1 MNYDT
6 VQHIDSINIH
16 KGKREKAYKTQPHHY
31 HNWYEIFIV
40 IAGSCEFS
48 IYDKFF
54 KVNAGTAMMLEP
66 GVFHYY
72 TSADGCEYVILEIT
86 AGYINRYFSTDA
98 SKMLFQC
105 FNSQTISLS
114 ESEIVKCIDFCEIAD
129 NESNSPISD
138 KFIAIASV
146 LNLLNNAS
154 QNTVKMQT
162 NPERK
167 KSIEKLNYITN
178 YISDNFK
185 DINSVSELAKACYIS
200 KSHMCRIFKEQL
212 GISVS
217 SYINN
222 MKINTARE
230 LLISGDL
237 SILEIALESGFNSTQ
252 YFHKVFK
259 AQLGCSPKEYRMI
272 NRTNLSIRTT
282 PA

>member
-1 MNYDT
+1 MNYDII
-6 VQHIDSINIH
+6 QHIDNLNVH
-16 KGKREKAYKTQPHHY
+16 KGKRHKDYKTQPHHF
-31 HNWYEIFIV
+31 HHWYEIFIV
-40 IAGSCEFS
+40 TSGSCEFS
-48 IYDKFF
+48 VYDKFF
-54 KVNAGTAMMLEP
+54 RVNAGTAMMLSP

-72 TSADGCEYVILEIT
+72 TSTEGCEYTIIEFA
-86 AGYINRYFSTDA
+86 AGYMSRYFSNDA
-98 SKMLFQC
+98 SKLLLQC

-129 NESNSPISD
+129 NESNTSVSD

-146 LNLLNNAS
+146 LNLLNNTS

-167 KSIEKLNYITN
+167 KSIEKLNYISN

-230 LLISGDL
+230 LLISGDM
-237 SILEIALESGFNSTQ
+237 SVLEIALESGFNSTQ

-272 NRTNLSIRTT
+272 NRTNPSVCTT

>member
-1 MNYDT
+1 MNYDII
-6 VQHIDSINIH
+6 QHIDNLNVH
-16 KGKREKAYKTQPHHY
+16 KGKRYKDYKIQPHHY

-40 IAGSCEFS
+40 TSGSCEFS
-48 IYDKFF
+48 VYDKFF
-54 KVNAGTAMMLEP
+54 RVNAGTAMMLSP

-72 TSADGCEYVILEIT
+72 TSTEGCEYTIIEIT
-86 AGYINRYFSTDA
+86 AGYMSRYFSNDA

-114 ESEIVKCIDFCEIAD
+114 ESEIMKCIDFCQIAD
-129 NESNSPISD
+129 NESNSSVSD

-146 LNLLNNAS
+146 LNLLNNAT
-154 QNTVKMQT
+154 QNTLKIQT
-162 NPERK
+162 NLERK

-185 DINSVSELAKACYIS
+185 EINSISELAKACYIS

-212 GISVS
+212 GVSVS

-222 MKINTARE
+222 IKINTARE
-230 LLISGDL
+230 LLISGDM

-259 AQLGCSPKEYRMI
+259 SQLGCSPKEYRTI
-272 NRTNLSIRTT
+272 NRINPLTHTT
-282 PA
+282 SA